1 MTFTTTCPACQTA
14 VRLPWEYAGAEAECG
29 RCGAIFDAHPH
40 TNLTLPPAPPR
51 RSRKQPVPADG
62 APVVALM
69 LGLFNLVLWACPF
82 IGIVTGIMGLVF
94 GHSGLQS
101 PRRALAVVGIVFS
114 VVGLT
119 FSVGWGALIA
129 ILMVREA
136 DVRNAPQRG
145 NNAPFFNPK

>member
-29 RCGAIFDAHPH
+29 RCGAVFDAHPH

-51 RSRKQPVPADG
+51 RPRRRAAPPDG
-62 APVVALM
+62 APVVALV
-69 LGLFNLVLWACPF
+69 LGLFNLVLWVCPF
-82 IGIVTGIMGLVF
+82 VGVITGILGLVF

-101 PRRALAVVGIVFS
+101 PRRAWAVVGIVFS

-119 FSVGWGALIA
+119 FSLGWGALIA

-136 DVRNAPQRG
+136 QLQHAPNG
-145 NNAPFFNPK
+145 NNPPFFQPK

>member
-1 MTFTTTCPACQTA
+1 
-14 VRLPWEYAGAEAECG
+14 V
-29 RCGAIFDAHPH
+29 FDAPPH
-40 TNLTLPPAPPR
+40 ANPTPPAPPR
-51 RSRKQPVPADG
+51 RPRRAAPPDA
-62 APVVALM
+62 APVVALV

-82 IGIVTGIMGLVF
+82 IGVVTGIIGLVF

-119 FSVGWGALIA
+119 FSIGWGALIA

-136 DVRNAPQRG
+136 GLQHAPKGG
-145 NNAPFFNPK
+145 NNPPFFNPK